1 MKEHI
6 IIYEDG
12 STLKVWTMDDS
23 GDDFAEVLCEFYKKC
38 GGKVTVDIFEKAVA
52 YMNPVDACSLFNQ
65 LVNDV
70 VVKKLYLGCVA
81 TELYGG
87 NNG

>member
-1 MKEHI
+1 M
-6 IIYEDG
+6 
-12 STLKVWTMDDS
+12 
-23 GDDFAEVLCEFYKKC
+23 
-38 GGKVTVDIFEKAVA
+38 DIFEKAVA